1 MTEYLLG
8 SGDGGGGDRG
18 KVDKLSLLI
27 LDVTFCTGLAFSSGS
42 RGSLRNVFQTVF
54 FICTPRTSV
63 VCQTLPPPPLVSFL
77 CWQKI
82 SSWCVCVVYTS
93 PTLQKKKKKRRNTF
107 HFALDGRLA
116 RALLFR
122 FRSNC
127 GSLFFVSIFSF
138 ALWTRGLVYA
148 ISSGPRLLTCST
160 PSSNHVLF
168 SC

>member
-63 VCQTLPPPPLVSFL
+63 VCQTLPPPPPGLIPVLAKNFVLV
-77 CWQKI
+77 
-82 SSWCVCVVYTS
+82 CVCCVYLTNS
-93 PTLQKKKKKRRNTF
+93 SKKKKKRRNTF